1 MKFRIL
7 EKDDGHRVFIQYKRR
22 FWFWINVRDYA
33 DSLAQK
39 VGTYNYNK
47 SANWSYSS
55 YKDAKL
61 EYEKI
66 IADKLEHIRR
76 KKAKRKVSEEI
87 DFTKDSDKFIAS
99 I

>member
-7 EKDDGHRVFIQYKRR
+7 EKDDGHRVFVQYKRR
-22 FWFWINVRDYA
+22 FWFWINAKDYA
-33 DSLAQK
+33 NSLSSNI
-39 VGTYNYNK
+39 GTYDYNN
-47 SANWSYSS
+47 SPNWSYNS
-55 YKDAKL
+55 YKEAKPHYDKLISDKL
-61 EYEKI
+61 EY
-66 IADKLEHIRR
+66 IRR